1 MNRIIQMMIS
11 IIFLKITKAEGD
23 GTTWVSPYIIYE
35 TGKTYPRPLLV
46 TEADGDVLAFSSPI
60 DGGSDSTTQARMS
73 RYNKAGEYVE
83 TVDFVIM
90 KMFVLG
96 NLEIMHI
103 WLLLL

>member
-60 DGGSDSTTQARMS
+60 DGGSDSTT
-73 RYNKAGEYVE
+73 
-83 TVDFVIM
+83 
-90 KMFVLG
+90 
-96 NLEIMHI
+96 LECQDIIKLENMLKLWI
-103 WLLLL
+103 